1 MERKRRFPFGYE
13 MREGRIVPNPEEAK
27 AVAVIFQSFAS
38 GATTPAISNPAQ
50 TVCPTA
56 NSAPTP

>member
-38 GATTPAISNPAQ
+38 GATTPTI
-50 TVCPTA
+50 A
-56 NSAPTP
+56 NSMT